1 MHHCLCN
8 GLHTSVEFMN
18 NALLQ
23 AIEEDPDDAI
33 QWHQLGLHSLCTM
46 QFKASV
52 KFLKAAVARSR
63 ECSFAWSNLGNCVPM
78 YHSYRSSI
86 GLVHTAH
93 TERYVILYLLIVVGI
108 ALQLTDDPSSAEL
121 VYKKALSFAANQHA
135 HAILSNLG
143 NLYRRQKRF
152 HDAKAIFAKS
162 LELCPGYAPAYN
174 NLGLVYVA
182 ESLWEEAKTCFEKA
196 LRSDPLLDA
205 AKSNRTKAV
214 AMTRIQETMR
224 TT

>member
-23 AIEEDPDDAI
+23 AIEEDPNDAI

-63 ECSFAWSNLGNCVPM
+63 ECSFAWSNLGN
-78 YHSYRSSI
+78 
-86 GLVHTAH
+86 L
-93 TERYVILYLLIVVGI
+93 ILYLLIVVGI